1 MEGLKGTEI
10 LGEMT
15 DVSGVNYGADSKQ
28 SVRGAEGELQYV
40 DPQAKPA

>member
-15 DVSGVNYGADSKQ
+15 DVSGVNYGGDSKHNVGQ
-28 SVRGAEGELQYV
+28 AESDL
-40 DPQAKPA
+40 